1 MLRLCS
7 PHCSAVP
14 RPSGVQCGTAHRKA
28 RPVRERTTLKTF
40 LYEFWLFGIKQASAC
55 VFGAYLL
62 SLILLTQFWYPAWA
76 PIYRY
81 DFLFLAAV
89 AFQVILLTFRLESL
103 REAAVI
109 LVFHVVA
116 TAMEVFKT
124 SVGSWHYPGEFVI
137 GIGNVPLFAGFMY
150 SAVGSYIARVWR
162 IFDFRFTHYPPEW
175 TTWILVALIYI
186 NFFTHHYTID
196 IRNGLLLA
204 SFVMFGRSSV
214 LFRMD
219 AVHRRMPLVAG
230 WFLVA
235 TFIWFAENIGTF
247 AGIWLYPSQGDTWE
261 MVSPVKLAAWYLL
274 MLLSFVLVQSQ
285 HPNDEPSSASVDDG

>member
-1 MLRLCS
+1 MARWGLLRG
-7 PHCSAVP
+7 
-14 RPSGVQCGTAHRKA
+14 RGVASRRASLGETRL
-28 RPVRERTTLKTF
+28 RTNAFLWRGLTLKTF

-62 SLILLTQFWYPAWA
+62 SLILLTEVWYPTDC
-76 PIYRY
+76 PLYRN

-89 AFQVILLTFRLESL
+89 GFQVVLLTLRLESL

-116 TAMEVFKT
+116 TVMEVFKT
-124 SVGSWHYPGEFVI
+124 SDAIGAWHYPGEFHI

-162 IFDFRFTHYPPEW
+162 IFDFQFTHYPPPW

-204 SFVMFGRSSV
+204 SVVLYGRCRV
-214 LFRMD
+214 HFCMD
-219 AVHRRMPLVAG
+219 KVHRHMPVIIG

-235 TFIWFAENIGTF
+235 LFIWFAENIATF
-247 AGIWLYPSQGDTWE
+247 AGVWLYPHQRDEWT
-261 MVSPVKLAAWYLL
+261 MVSPTKLIAWYLL
-274 MLLSFVLVQSQ
+274 MLLSFVMVALLHRSD
-285 HPNDEPSSASVDDG
+285 DEDTT